1 MLDTS
6 VSPWPCFTEEEAEAV
21 ASVIRSNRV
30 NYWTGTQCRQFEL
43 EFAQWVGTRHAIA
56 LANGTVALDLA
67 LKAIGAGPG
76 DEIVVTPRSF
86 IASASCVVNC
96 GATPIFAD
104 VERENG
110 NISAETIAPVLTER
124 SKAIIVVH
132 LGGHPAAMG
141 GIMTLARSRGLR
153 VIEDCAQA
161 HGARWQGRSVG
172 SIGDIGA
179 WSFCQDK
186 IMTTG
191 GEGGM
196 VTVDDDELWR
206 SMWSYKDHGKSMAAL
221 ERRDDQETGFRW
233 VHESFGTNWRMME
246 VQAALGRIQLRRLSE
261 WTGRRNRNAERIWQ
275 ALKPLARAEGP
286 VRLAGLA
293 PAASAAPDVHAFYRF
308 YFYVRPDNLAP
319 GWTRDRIAAE
329 ISEAGI
335 PCLQGSCPEIYRE
348 KAFQD
353 AGLAPLQRLPRA
365 MELGETSLAL
375 LVHPTLTDEEVA
387 KTAQVS
393 ADVLRRA
400 AR

>member
-1 MLDTS
+1 MLDS
-6 VSPWPCFTEEEAEAV
+6 SLSSWPCFTEEEAEAV
-21 ASVIRSNRV
+21 AAVIRSNRV
-30 NYWTGTQCRQFEL
+30 NYWTGTECRQFEL
-43 EFAQWVGTRHAIA
+43 EFAQWVGTRHAVA

-96 GATPIFAD
+96 GAIPIFAD
-104 VERENG
+104 VERDNG

-132 LGGHPAAMG
+132 LGGHPAAMD
-141 GIMTLARSRGLR
+141 GIMTLARSRGLK

-161 HGARWQGRSVG
+161 HGARCQGRSVG

-196 VTVDDDELWR
+196 VTVNDDALWR

-221 ERRDDQETGFRW
+221 ERSDRQSGFRW

-246 VQAALGRIQLRRLSE
+246 VQAALGRIQLRRISE
-261 WTGRRNRNAERIWQ
+261 WTERRNRNAERIRH
-275 ALKPLARAEGP
+275 ALGPLAKDGGP
-286 VRLAGLA
+286 VRIAGLA
-293 PAASAAPDVHAFYRF
+293 PSPRAATASDVHAFYRF
-308 YFYVRPDNLAP
+308 YFYVRPENLAP
-319 GWTRDRIAAE
+319 GWTRERIAAE

-335 PCLQGSCPEIYRE
+335 PCLEGSCPEIYLE

-375 LVHPTLTDEEVA
+375 LVHPMADEEVA
-387 KTAQVS
+387 KTAQIS